1 MKINAYGKF
10 IALNTYIRNFTKR
23 LAVSVPRSQR
33 EKSVRSS
40 FSDIGQLA
48 VKECSL

>member
-1 MKINAYGKF
+1 MKRNAYGKF

-23 LAVSVPRSQR
+23 LAVPRSQG
-33 EKSVRSS
+33 EKGVRSS
-40 FSDIGQLA
+40 FSDSGQLA